1 MVELILSK
9 DYTTAHSLGDQNLYK
24 NKNRNEAKK
33 IILPEDIRKPIVGS
47 ESTKKSFDLGGI
59 GGRVRL

>member
-1 MVELILSK
+1 M
-9 DYTTAHSLGDQNLYK
+9 DGHRFDP
-24 NKNRNEAKK
+24 K
-33 IILPEDIRKPIVGS
+33 IIHFTVQGMIKMCVKKKLKLPEDIRKPIVGS

>member
-33 IILPEDIRKPIVGS
+33 IILPEDIRKPIVG
-47 ESTKKSFDLGGI
+47 
-59 GGRVRL
+59 